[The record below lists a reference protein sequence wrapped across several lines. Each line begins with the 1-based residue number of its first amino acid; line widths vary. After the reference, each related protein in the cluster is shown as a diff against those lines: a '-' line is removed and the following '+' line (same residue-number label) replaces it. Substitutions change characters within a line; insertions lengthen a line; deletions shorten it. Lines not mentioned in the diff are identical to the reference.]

1 MMPAQGFT
9 KTAKTNA
16 TENGHQPATATAVVA
31 TGAVRRLN
39 LNLSE
44 EVYAELS
51 KLARER
57 RSSMTEIIRLA
68 IGLVK
73 VALIEA
79 KKGNKLIVTT
89 AEGESLKKLVL
100 P

>member
-1 MMPAQGFT
+1 MMSAPGFT
-9 KTAKTNA
+9 KTAKNNTA
-16 TENGHQPATATAVVA
+16 DNGQPATATAVVA
-31 TGAVRRLN
+31 TVAVRRLN

-79 KKGNKLIVTT
+79 KRGNKLIVTT
-89 AEGESLKKLVL
+89 AEGEALKELVL